1 MPSREPGFLVGVS
14 DVATTPC
21 TAVLAGAT
29 GLVGRELLSLLLA
42 GVHYR
47 SGLLN
52 FTHGQGSAAQA
63 SIVSSFAVHAVG
75 ANAKAT
81 QTSGMKACRETEAG
95 IKGVKE
101 LSLSAPVLGGR
112 SWIPRSRRGRMP
124 RAARPVATRRRPFA
138 RA

>member
-47 SGLLN
+47 CVHVLL
-52 FTHGQGSAAQA
+52 
-63 SIVSSFAVHAVG
+63 
-75 ANAKAT
+75 
-81 QTSGMKACRETEAG
+81 RR
-95 IKGVKE
+95 
-101 LSLSAPVLGGR
+101 AP
-112 SWIPRSRRGRMP
+112 PDSRCALR
-124 RAARPVATRRRPFA
+124 
-138 RA
+138 